1 MRAGAFVSHRGS
13 PASPRA
19 VSAAAVP
26 GQRPAELE
34 KAEEEWPEIKESGGK
49 NASEAKVG
57 KNCQMKWALAESETT
72 NRSSIYFKG

>member
-1 MRAGAFVSHRGS
+1 MANEHKPTKKS
-13 PASPRA
+13 
-19 VSAAAVP
+19 
-26 GQRPAELE
+26 
-34 KAEEEWPEIKESGGK
+34 EEEWPEIKESGGK